1 MVARPSLVIALLAAG
16 PALAS
21 PVDWNNAGGGLFAS
35 RQSATGAQQQ
45 PTAQTSGPTAPND
58 PTGQRAPAGTRQPT
72 PATPATIVPAPGT
85 TSLAQ
90 TPALAAP
97 APAQAPI
104 PPPASPTT
112 IPDPTAGYGEIR
124 LLPPDQPL
132 DAVVTRIAN
141 ETGIDPKL
149 LHALIIV
156 ESAYDPN
163 AVSPVGAAGLTQLM
177 PGTARELGVTNRFDV
192 EANLRGGARYLA
204 LQIARFGDLR
214 LALAAYNSG
223 PGRVARLG
231 RVPDIAETQA
241 YVRDAIEC
249 YLALT
254 AGRGIRHRRQCRQA

>member
-21 PVDWNNAGGGLFAS
+21 PVDWNSAGGGLFAS
-35 RQSATGAQQQ
+35 RQSTTGAPQQ
-45 PTAQTSGPTAPND
+45 PAAQTSSQAVPNSQ
-58 PTGQRAPAGTRQPT
+58 PSASGARQSQPSQSGLSMPT
-72 PATPATIVPAPGT
+72 PEPRASA
-85 TSLAQ
+85 LAQ

-97 APAQAPI
+97 ATAPAPI
-104 PPPASPTT
+104 PPPAHPRT

-132 DAVVTRIAN
+132 DAIVTRIAN

-156 ESAYDPN
+156 ESAYDPS
-163 AVSPVGAAGLTQLM
+163 AVSPAGAAGLTQLM
-177 PGTARELGVTNRFDV
+177 PGTARELGVTNRFDIK
-192 EANLRGGARYLA
+192 ANLRGGARYLA

-214 LALAAYNSG
+214 LALAAYNAG

>member
-21 PVDWNNAGGGLFAS
+21 PVDWNSAGGGLFAS

-45 PTAQTSGPTAPND
+45 PAAQTSGPNVPNVSTGPEARAGRRQPAPATLATTAPD
-58 PTGQRAPAGTRQPT
+58 RGTPSLAGAPAL
-72 PATPATIVPAPGT
+72 
-85 TSLAQ
+85 S
-90 TPALAAP
+90 AP
-97 APAQAPI
+97 APTSI
-104 PPPASPTT
+104 PPPAPPRI

-132 DAVVTRIAN
+132 DGIVTRIAN

>member
-1 MVARPSLVIALLAAG
+1 MVARPSLLIALLAAG

-21 PVDWNNAGGGLFAS
+21 PVDWNSAGGGLFAS

-45 PTAQTSGPTAPND
+45 PAARTGGPTAPNVSNS
-58 PTGQRAPAGTRQPT
+58 QAAAAGTRQPS
-72 PATPATIVPAPGT
+72 PATLATTAPAPGT
-85 TSLAQ
+85 T
-90 TPALAAP
+90 ALAAP
-97 APAQAPI
+97 APATI
-104 PPPASPTT
+104 PPPAPPRT

-132 DAVVTRIAN
+132 DAIVTRIAN

-241 YVRDAIEC
+241 YVRDAIEG